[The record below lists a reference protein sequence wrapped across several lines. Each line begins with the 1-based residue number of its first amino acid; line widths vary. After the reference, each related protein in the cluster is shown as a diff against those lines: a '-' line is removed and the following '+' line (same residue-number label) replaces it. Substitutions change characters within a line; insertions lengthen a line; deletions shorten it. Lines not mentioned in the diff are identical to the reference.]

1 MGNAEAVSAPKP
13 SVGLVESRWPGV
25 QRIAVL
31 RGGGLGDLL
40 MAVPAMEALK
50 AAYPDAELAL
60 LCAPSL
66 VGLLTGRPSP
76 VSQAIPLPPAPGVH
90 DSTSVDRK
98 LLQHNHLQEWLQ
110 DHPVD
115 LGVQLHGGGASSNPF
130 IKSLNPT
137 WTVGTRA
144 QDAEPLTRYIPYR
157 LYQHEVLRWLEVVGL
172 AGAPPVT
179 LESSVVV
186 TDADH
191 RCAQRVMPWPSGPVI
206 GVHPGARDA
215 RRRWPATHFAT
226 VVVDCVKGGA
236 RAVILGTPSEE
247 ALMQDIA
254 EQARAE
260 LSAPEA
266 DAVAVQCGLDY
277 SALCGVLARC
287 DVLVGN
293 DSGVRHLAQAVGAP
307 TVGIF
312 LPSNLIHYGPF
323 SRRQH
328 RALLSWT
335 TRCPV
340 CDNDCVSADA
350 ARCGH
355 DVSLV
360 ADISPD
366 AVLHEVRDLLG

>member
-1 MGNAEAVSAPKP
+1 VPVRNIRSIFVGAVEQP
-13 SVGLVESRWPGV
+13 WPDV
-25 QRIAVL
+25 RRIAVL

-40 MAVPAMEALK
+40 MAVPAMEALE
-50 AAYPDAELAL
+50 AAYPDAELVL
-60 LCAPSL
+60 LCPPPL

-76 VSQAIPLPPAPGVH
+76 VTRALPLPPTPGVY
-90 DSTSVDRK
+90 DPVTDGGDR
-98 LLQHNHLQEWLQ
+98 LTGNPVREWAQ
-110 DHPVD
+110 DHPID

-130 IKSLNPT
+130 IKSLSPT

-144 QDAEPLTRYIPYR
+144 EDAEPLTRCIPYR

-172 AGAPPVT
+172 AGAAPVT
-179 LESSVVV
+179 FEPSVAV
-186 TDADH
+186 TDAD
-191 RCAQRVMPWPSGPVI
+191 RQSAQRVLPWRSGPVV

-215 RRRWPATHFAT
+215 RRRWPAAHFAT
-226 VVVDCVKGGA
+226 VVTDCVKGGA

-247 ALMQDIA
+247 GLMRDIA
-254 EQARAE
+254 ERARAE
-260 LSAPEA
+260 LSPSEA
-266 DAVAVQCGLDY
+266 DAIVLLCGLDY
-277 SALCGVLARC
+277 PGLCGVLARC

-293 DSGVRHLAQAVGAP
+293 DSGVRHLAKAVGTP

-323 SRRQH
+323 GRSRDRV
-328 RALLSWT
+328 LMSWT

-340 CDNDCVSADA
+340 CDRDCMSANAPGCD
-350 ARCGH
+350 H
-355 DVSLV
+355 DVSFV

>member
-1 MGNAEAVSAPKP
+1 MGNAEAVSAPNS
-13 SVGLVESRWPGV
+13 SVGLVEPRWSGV

-40 MAVPAMEALK
+40 MALPAMEALK
-50 AAYPDAELAL
+50 AAYPDAELVL

-66 VGLLTGRPSP
+66 VGLLTGRQSP
-76 VSQAIPLPPAPGVH
+76 VGRAMPLPPTPGVYDPASDGADPH
-90 DSTSVDRK
+90 
-98 LLQHNHLQEWLQ
+98 QHNDLHEWVQ
-110 DHPVD
+110 DHPID

-144 QDAEPLTRYIPYR
+144 QDAEQLTRYIPYR

-179 LESSVVV
+179 LEPVVVV
-186 TDADH
+186 TDADR
-191 RCAQRVMPWPSGPVI
+191 RCAQQVLPWPSGPVV

-236 RAVILGTPSEE
+236 RAVIVGTPSEE
-247 ALMQDIA
+247 ALMRDIA
-254 EQARAE
+254 ERARAE

-266 DAVAVQCGLDY
+266 DALAVLCGLNY
-277 SALCGVLARC
+277 SELCGVLARC

-293 DSGVRHLAQAVGAP
+293 DSGVRHLAQAVGTP

-323 SRRQH
+323 GRRKD
-328 RALLSWT
+328 RALLAWT

-340 CDNDCVSADA
+340 CDRDCVSAGA
-350 ARCGH
+350 AGCGH
-355 DVSLV
+355 DVSFV

-366 AVLHEVRDLLG
+366 AVLSEVRDLLG